1 MAMTDPLA
9 DMFARVANAIRRRH
23 ATVAMPASK
32 LKAEVA
38 RVLQKE
44 GFIQSV
50 DRITEGGLPV
60 LRLHLRYH
68 EGEVPMITGI
78 RRISKPGKRVY
89 VRRSSIPTVMGGMGI
104 AILST
109 PKGVLTGADS
119 RAQMI
124 GGEVLCYVW

>member
-9 DMFARVANAIRRRH
+9 DMFNRISNAIQRRH
-23 ATVAMPASK
+23 AVVQMPASK

-50 DRITEGGLPV
+50 DRVTEDGLPI
-60 LRLHLRYH
+60 LRLHLRYQ
-68 EGEVPMITGI
+68 ENEVPMITGI
-78 RRISKPGKRVY
+78 RRVSKPGKRVY
-89 VRRSSIPTVMGGMGI
+89 VRRSRIPNVMGGMGV

-109 PKGVLTGADS
+109 PKGVMTGADS

-124 GGEVLCYVW
+124 GGEVVCHVW

>member
-9 DMFARVANAIRRRH
+9 DMFTRISNAIRRRH
-23 ATVAMPASK
+23 ATVQMPASK

-50 DRITEGGLPV
+50 DRVTEDGLPV
-60 LRLHLRYH
+60 LRLHLRYQ

-78 RRISKPGKRVY
+78 CRVSKPGKRVY
-89 VRRSSIPTVMGGMGI
+89 VRRSSIPTVMGGMGV
-104 AILST
+104 AIIST
-109 PKGVLTGADS
+109 PKGVLTGSDS

-124 GGEVLCYVW
+124 GGEVLCYIW

>member
-9 DMFARVANAIRRRH
+9 DMFNRISNALRRRH
-23 ATVAMPASK
+23 AMVQMPASK
-32 LKAEVA
+32 LKTEVA

-50 DRITEGGLPV
+50 DRVTEDGLPV
-60 LRLHLRYH
+60 LRLHLRYQ

-89 VRRSSIPTVMGGMGI
+89 VRRSRIPNVMGGMGV

-109 PKGVLTGADS
+109 PKGVMTGHDS

-124 GGEVLCYVW
+124 GGEIVCYVW

>member
-9 DMFARVANAIRRRH
+9 DMFNRISNALRRRH
-23 ATVAMPASK
+23 AMVQMPASK

-38 RVLQKE
+38 RVLEKE

-50 DRITEGGLPV
+50 DRVTEDGLPV
-60 LRLHLRYH
+60 LRLHLRYQ

-89 VRRSSIPTVMGGMGI
+89 VRRSRIPNVMGGMGV

-109 PKGVLTGADS
+109 PKGVMTGHDS

-124 GGEVLCYVW
+124 GGEIVCYVW

>member
-9 DMFARVANAIRRRH
+9 DMFTRIRNAIRRRH
-23 ATVAMPASK
+23 ATVQMPASK

-38 RVLQKE
+38 RVLQQE

-50 DRITEGGLPV
+50 ERVTEANHPM
-60 LRLHLRYH
+60 LRLHLRY
-68 EGEVPMITGI
+68 EAEAPLITGI
-78 RRISKPGKRVY
+78 RRVSKPGKRVY
-89 VRRSSIPTVMGGMGI
+89 VRQPRIPLVMGGMGI

-109 PKGVLTGADS
+109 PKGVMTGTDS

-124 GGEVLCYVW
+124 GGEVLGYVW

>member
-9 DMFARVANAIRRRH
+9 DMFNRISNALRRRH
-23 ATVAMPASK
+23 AMVQMPASK
-32 LKAEVA
+32 LKTEVA

-50 DRITEGGLPV
+50 DRVTEDGLPV
-60 LRLHLRYH
+60 LRLHLRYQ

-89 VRRSSIPTVMGGMGI
+89 ARRSRIPNVMGGMGV

-109 PKGVLTGADS
+109 PKGVMTGHDS

-124 GGEVLCYVW
+124 GGEIVCYVW

>member
-9 DMFARVANAIRRRH
+9 DMFNRISNALRRRH
-23 ATVAMPASK
+23 ATVQMPASK

-50 DRITEGGLPV
+50 DRVTEDGLPV
-60 LRLHLRYH
+60 LRLHLRYQ

-89 VRRSSIPTVMGGMGI
+89 VRRSRIPNVMGGMGV

-109 PKGVLTGADS
+109 PKGVMTGA
-119 RAQMI
+119 RARQLGV
-124 GGEVLCYVW
+124 GGEILCKVW

>member
-9 DMFARVANAIRRRH
+9 DMFNRISNALRRRH
-23 ATVAMPASK
+23 AMVQMPASK
-32 LKAEVA
+32 LKTEVA
-38 RVLQKE
+38 RVLQKD

-50 DRITEGGLPV
+50 DRVTEDGLPV
-60 LRLHLRYH
+60 LRLHLRYQ

-89 VRRSSIPTVMGGMGI
+89 VRRSRIPNVMGGMGV

-109 PKGVLTGADS
+109 PKGVMTGHDS
-119 RAQMI
+119 RTQMI
-124 GGEVLCYVW
+124 GGEIVCYVW

>member
-9 DMFARVANAIRRRH
+9 DMFSRILNAIRRRH
-23 ATVAMPASK
+23 ATVEMPASK
-32 LKAEVA
+32 LKAEIA
-38 RVLQKE
+38 RVLEKE

-50 DRITEGGLPV
+50 DRVTEGGLPV
-60 LRLHLRYH
+60 LRLHLRYQD
-68 EGEVPMITGI
+68 GEIPMITGI
-78 RRISKPGKRVY
+78 RRVSKPGKRVY
-89 VRRSSIPTVMGGMGI
+89 VRRSSIPNVMGGMGV
-104 AILST
+104 AIIST